1 MVRDDGQRMPADI
14 DLCNNFAN
22 SRRKTLNS
30 IVAQVEL
37 QAEAKRNELRAL
49 ILEHQKL
56 VNDIQRL
63 ELFKQHGEVSV

>member
-1 MVRDDGQRMPADI
+1 MPADI